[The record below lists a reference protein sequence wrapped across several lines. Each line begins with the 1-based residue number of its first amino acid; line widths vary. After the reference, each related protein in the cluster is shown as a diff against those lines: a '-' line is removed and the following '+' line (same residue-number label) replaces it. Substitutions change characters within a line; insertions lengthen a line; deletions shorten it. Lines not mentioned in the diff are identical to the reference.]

1 MVTFEID
8 ATRVTCSDIFY
19 DNKPALT
26 GWEIFNRTTLSDR
39 VSDLMILRKYLAQT
53 LVIPRSQIPCIHNV

>member
-8 ATRVTCSDIFY
+8 VTRVTCSDIFY
-19 DNKPALT
+19 DDKPALT

>member
-8 ATRVTCSDIFY
+8 VTRVTYPDIFY
-19 DNKPALT
+19 DNKSVLT
-26 GWEIFNRTTLSDR
+26 GWEIFNRTTFSDR
-39 VSDLMILRKYLAQT
+39 VSDLMILRKYLPQT

>member
-1 MVTFEID
+1 MTFEID
-8 ATRVTCSDIFY
+8 VTRVTCSDIFY

-39 VSDLMILRKYLAQT
+39 VSDLMILRKYLPQM